1 MTSDRD
7 SILKSWLGTLRF
19 SIEYYEDTF
28 ECVRENNSAKN
39 MTSSTE
45 DDEIYVN
52 IWDCSLSARDST
64 SSANN
69 SAKELAQIRVN
80 KTGKKPVATPRASK
94 TSEAIYEN
102 LQPTTNLEEPIYEN
116 LSIASRSSTPIYEN
130 IPFNGS
136 IDSLKLE
143 EEVFQTIQYLE
154 NVIGVAESEDFDLD
168 EIPVNDKDFTDSSSS
183 FGEFINPDNSPNLA
197 SLHQRYTKENRVS
210 ALIEEPEPGLD
221 PELKLIPKPK
231 TMTVDRKKRFSVPF
245 SNHPTISRRPHS
257 FDGSLCDFCSEK
269 SEEKSLCFATET
281 TISQVFQNEE
291 VQDLELLLSD
301 TRREEPL
308 VKTLKEDVVFWI
320 ALLMSDC
327 TGESDVLEEKVTF
340 CYHRTNQNL
349 NTLIIFSSVPKFG
362 TFPVRFWR

>member
-1 MTSDRD
+1 MTSNRD

-28 ECVRENNSAKN
+28 ESGRENNSAKN
-39 MTSSTE
+39 MTSSAE

-52 IWDCSLSARDST
+52 IWDCSLSA
-64 SSANN
+64 SSAN
-69 SAKELAQIRVN
+69 SAKDLAQVRVN

-102 LQPTTNLEEPIYEN
+102 LQPITNSNLEEPIYEN
-116 LSIASRSSTPIYEN
+116 LSLVSRSSTPIYEN
-130 IPFNGS
+130 VPFNGS

-154 NVIGVAESEDFDLD
+154 NVIGVADAESEDFDLD

-197 SLHQRYTKENRVS
+197 SLHQRYAKENRVS
-210 ALIEEPEPGLD
+210 ALIEEPEPD

-245 SNHPTISRRPHS
+245 SNHPTITRRPHS
-257 FDGSLCDFCSEK
+257 FDGSLCDFCS
-269 SEEKSLCFATET
+269 EKSLCFATET

-291 VQDLELLLSD
+291 VQDLELVLSPD
-301 TRREEPL
+301 TRKEEPL
-308 VKTLKEDVVFWI
+308 VKTLKEDVIFWI

-327 TGESDVLEEKVTF
+327 IGENDVLEEKVTF
-340 CYHRTNQNL
+340 CTTVL
-349 NTLIIFSSVPKFG
+349 TIV
-362 TFPVRFWR
+362 

>member
-28 ECVRENNSAKN
+28 ECGRENNSAKN
-39 MTSSTE
+39 MTSSAE
-45 DDEIYVN
+45 DDEIYEN
-52 IWDCSLSARDST
+52 IWDCSVSATHST
-64 SSANN
+64 N
-69 SAKELAQIRVN
+69 SAKDQVRVN

-94 TSEAIYEN
+94 TSENIYEN
-102 LQPTTNLEEPIYEN
+102 LVNSSTNLEEPIYEN
-116 LSIASRSSTPIYEN
+116 LPLTSRSSTPIYEN

-154 NVIGVAESEDFDLD
+154 NVIGVADADCEDFDLD

-197 SLHQRYTKENRVS
+197 SLHQKYAKENRVS
-210 ALIEEPEPGLD
+210 ALIEEPEPD

-231 TMTVDRKKRFSVPF
+231 IMTVDRRKRFSVPF
-245 SNHPTISRRPHS
+245 SNHPTITRRPHS

-269 SEEKSLCFATET
+269 SLCFATET
-281 TISQVFQNEE
+281 TISQVFHNEE
-291 VQDLELLLSD
+291 VQDLELDLSD
-301 TRREEPL
+301 TRKEEPL
-308 VKTLKEDVVFWI
+308 VKTLKEDVIFWI
-320 ALLMSDC
+320 ALLMSDYV
-327 TGESDVLEEKVTF
+327 GESDVLEEKVTF
-340 CYHRTNQNL
+340 CY
-349 NTLIIFSSVPKFG
+349 
-362 TFPVRFWR
+362 